1 LLFDQSVPV
10 PERRGLHHPE
20 SVLQW
25 RCDLP
30 RGNDA
35 QARFLVRAQVR
46 HLADSGAA
54 VADEIVLVR
63 HGRSAHVHAGW
74 IDLQGFH
81 RWREAYEAAGIVV
94 GETPPPEL
102 RALAERAGA
111 VIASNAP
118 RAIESARLLA
128 PEREVITSPLLRE
141 MDLSPPALQG
151 WRLPLIGWAL
161 AFGIRWLLHPMTSRP
176 HATPAEIDRAR
187 EAARWLI
194 GIAEAPGPVVAVTH
208 ATFRGLLARALADEG
223 WSCVTRTWRS
233 HHWSAWSFTR
243 QGR

>member
-1 LLFDQSVPV
+1 M
-10 PERRGLHHPE
+10 
-20 SVLQW
+20 
-25 RCDLP
+25 
-30 RGNDA
+30 
-35 QARFLVRAQVR
+35 
-46 HLADSGAA
+46 AA
-54 VADEIVLVR
+54 EIVLVR

-81 RWREAYEAAGIVV
+81 RWREAYEAAGILA

-141 MDLSPPALQG
+141 MDLPPPTLHG

-161 AFGIRWLLHPMTSRP
+161 AYGFQSLFRGMTLRP
-176 HATPAEIDRAR
+176 HASAEETARAR
-187 EAARWLI
+187 EAARWLM
-194 GIAEAPGPVVAVTH
+194 GIAKGHGPVVAVTH

-223 WSCVTRTWRS
+223 WSCGTKIWRA

-243 QGR
+243 NRDDENL